1 MNSSIMQT
9 SISSNRAI
17 SRAMSGP
24 DDISSRISFQCV
36 GRMADWHEGNGKPG
50 TLGDDRY
57 WMGSLAVGMRDAMGQ
72 MYMRNRYYDPQTGQ
86 FTQPDSIGLAGGL
99 NSYGFA
105 AGDPVSYSDPY
116 GLKVCFKGSTSEVGA
131 LKSRSTTCGAGAWA
145 CARSPPNNRDKLW
158 RAVSPAVVVVPTR
171 ASYRH
176 SNPADDKPCTDARPA
191 LVAHHRRLYASG
203 RRSMDRAGFNRGSRC
218 VWDRENS
225 RRTSGRSVWRT
236 ARVRV

>member
-1 MNSSIMQT
+1 
-9 SISSNRAI
+9 
-17 SRAMSGP
+17 MSGP

-105 AGDPVSYSDPY
+105 AGDPGKLFGSVWVE
-116 GLKVCFKGSTSEVGA
+116 GLLQGLNQRGGSAEV
-131 LKSRSTTCGAGAWA
+131 
-145 CARSPPNNRDKLW
+145 P
-158 RAVSPAVVVVPTR
+158 
-171 ASYRH
+171 
-176 SNPADDKPCTDARPA
+176 
-191 LVAHHRRLYASG
+191 LYDLRG
-203 RRSMDRAGFNRGSRC
+203 RRVGVRTLPTEQQGQIVESCFAGGRGSADAC
-218 VWDRENS
+218 IVS
-225 RRTSGRSVWRT
+225 AFQPRR
-236 ARVRV
+236 